1 VSAFEGVLYRSMS
14 SPSYDPCENSSNTDN
29 VRCFDLGLSVREIG
43 EKNFFLLAVFAGETE
58 IPLAGG

>member
-1 VSAFEGVLYRSMS
+1 VLISLDIVAVVRSGVSTARTL
-14 SPSYDPCENSSNTDN
+14 DN
-29 VRCFDLGLSVREIG
+29 VSCLDLGLASGKIG